1 MGPPTGEQVF
11 VFQAPVIDGV
21 RMGHSFGHFAI
32 LNAIRK
38 RTEHGQAAVA
48 IANCIL
54 VLSTCICVYA
64 PQSVHLAQSPCAAC
78 SKICLRR
85 AHQE

>member
-21 RMGHSFGHFAI
+21 RMGHNHGHFAI

-48 IANCIL
+48 IAKCTL
-54 VLSTCICVYA
+54 VLSTCICVHA
-64 PQSVHLAQSPCAAC
+64 TQSVHLARSPCAAC
-78 SKICLRR
+78 REICLCR